1 MPPIP
6 PGLAAFFATPAGAK
20 AYEEWKA
27 QQQGAGVP
35 STNTQPVAQQ
45 PLPNIPATGVTGVAT
60 PPATLPAIPVPPAI
74 TNPFGTPT
82 GSKGANMAGNLAASV
97 PLAALSLYN
106 TFSPPNTSPDQKP
119 KFQPDD
125 AMKFAGMGA
134 QVGSAFGP
142 IGSAVGAGVGLIGG
156 GIKDVFDLKKDKEM
170 FGVRK
175 NRRSFSQALAGV
187 QQNEATRDYTGYGGS
202 GGYRHGGG
210 VREEKEIEVEGDE
223 VVIRKDDKGD
233 WHIVLD
239 TGRNTRGHDDE
250 KEVDG
255 EMEGGAKIVAKS
267 GDFVFNADMKD
278 EVVKAIKAGDNKY
291 IEKTLIPEGE
301 KYKEHMEKEGGPD
314 DDSDGPE
321 ARFGKWVM
329 ESGGRVGDGGKYG
342 GINNGMARNGGRVRS
357 RIRAMKSRSKC

>member
-301 KYKEHMEKEGGPD
+301 RYKKEMDESNPD

-357 RIRAMKSRSKC
+357 RIRSMKSRSKC